1 MHHTSISNDC
11 CDFLCL
17 LMYNNEGNQLCLFFL
32 VFSCSLLFISSRMLS
47 AHVDSDS
54 FLSPPPPGD
63 HQINHATNKNSDRN
77 DNHNKSALSS
87 RHRKK
92 SLMIDTTFNPSS
104 ILSTNLTNIIAKL
117 TNLLDKLVITTTTS
131 DDSAIVNEEKELA
144 ECLLSREE
152 IFDVYWMQWMHFRK
166 HPLWTHHKDLLDSY
180 IKKHVSACV
189 EHLHNQSMS
198 KSRLRDIVKV
208 LEEDIKS
215 VTAKEIK
222 LNVTTKLLGFAHSKA
237 VWDVDQC
244 TLFVKSISI
253 RDEGLDELIWKLR
266 KKGEETGSIFA
277 RFKGWMKE
285 LKCLASNISII
296 SVGSTIGVL
305 ALILGILYSRNR
317 RRHLIN

>member
-1 MHHTSISNDC
+1 MHYTSLSNDC
-11 CDFLCL
+11 YDFLCL

-32 VFSCSLLFISSRMLS
+32 VFLRSLLFVSSRMLS

-54 FLSPPPPGD
+54 FISPPPGD
-63 HQINHATNKNSDRN
+63 HQISHVTNKNSHRN
-77 DNHNKSALSS
+77 DNHTKSTLSS

-92 SLMIDTTFNPSS
+92 SLMINTTFNPTS
-104 ILSTNLTNIIAKL
+104 ILSTNLTNIITKL
-117 TNLLDKLVITTTTS
+117 TNLLDRLVTTATS
-131 DDSAIVNEEKELA
+131 DDSAIVDEEKELA
-144 ECLLSREE
+144 GCLLSREE

-189 EHLHNQSMS
+189 EHLYNQSMN
-198 KSRLRDIVKV
+198 KSRLREIVKV

-215 VTAKEIK
+215 VTTKEIK

-237 VWDVDQC
+237 VWDADQC

-253 RDEGLDELIWKLR
+253 RDEGLDELIQKLR
-266 KKGEETGSIFA
+266 KREEETGSIFE

-285 LKCLASNISII
+285 LKCLASNINII

-317 RRHLIN
+317 RRHLLN